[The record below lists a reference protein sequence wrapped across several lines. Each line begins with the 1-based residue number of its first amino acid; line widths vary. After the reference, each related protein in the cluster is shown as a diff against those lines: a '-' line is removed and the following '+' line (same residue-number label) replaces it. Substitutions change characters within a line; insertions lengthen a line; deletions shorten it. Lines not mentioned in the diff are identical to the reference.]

1 MKQLFPDLKDWP
13 IHKLSEKRAELINE
27 INEVTYNIFVSYE
40 YQNLHEVVSKT
51 IFQEKNRVKNTP
63 WPVDPPNEILFW
75 NKLQKRLAEE
85 TDTSQSENNRL
96 ILEELLR
103 IIINRYTQ
111 EIVGSFKINTF
122 LFARIFL
129 TIFFNAIFNP
139 FRGKHALTFWTSA
152 ELMTKKLRVEGP
164 IEEIRTLCKDH
175 IPVVVPTHSSNLDSI
190 LIGYVLYFNLGLPGF
205 AYGAGLNLYNFGLAA
220 YFMNRLGAYRVDRRK
235 KNLIYLECLK
245 TMSQIIIS
253 KGTNSI
259 FFPGG
264 TRSRSNHLEQKLKLG
279 LLSTTIH
286 AQRNLCES
294 GSNKRVVI
302 IPLVVNNHFVLEAP
316 TLINEHMR
324 SVGKEQ
330 FRKDRRKLGFYKRYI
345 KYYFQFLK
353 RDTEVVFKFGHPID
367 VFGNQM
373 DIHGNSQHK
382 SGKTV
387 NLEDYFKIGDQII
400 QDDQRESEYTRIL
413 ADSISQSYRNN
424 TLALDSQL
432 VAYACYHLFLR
443 KYKEQDVF
451 NLLKYKPDELDLPR
465 QLVEDALDHL
475 KIVVLE
481 SSNGDKFGLDQRLI
495 HKTGTEILESGLK
508 NLNVFHLD
516 KVLYLAGD
524 ELKTEN
530 LRLLY
535 FYHNRLDGFGLEDHP
550 FWKELV
556 L

>member
-13 IHKLSEKRAELINE
+13 IYKLSEKRAELINE
-27 INEVTYNIFVSYE
+27 INEVTYNTFVSYE
-40 YQNLHEVVSKT
+40 YNNLHEVISKT

-63 WPVDPPNEILFW
+63 WPVDPPNEVLFW

-85 TDTSQSENNRL
+85 TDTSQSEKNRL

-111 EIVGSFKINTF
+111 EIVGSFKISTF

-139 FRGKHALTFWTSA
+139 FRGKHAFTFWSSA
-152 ELMTKKLRVEGP
+152 ELLAKKLRVVGP
-164 IEEIRTLCKDH
+164 VKEIRSLCQDH

-190 LIGYVLYFNLGLPGF
+190 LIGYMLYYNVGLPGF

-264 TRSRSNHLEQKLKLG
+264 TRSRSNHVEQKLKLG

-286 AQRNLCES
+286 AQRDLCES

-316 TLINEHMR
+316 TLINDHMR
-324 SVGKEQ
+324 SIGKEQ
-330 FRKDRRKLGFYKRYI
+330 YRKDRRKRSWYKRYF
-345 KYYFQFLK
+345 KYWFQFLK

-367 VFGNQM
+367 VFGNQL
-373 DIHGNSQHK
+373 DIHGNSHHK

-387 NLEDYFKIGDQII
+387 NLEDYFKVGDQIV

-413 ADSISQSYRNN
+413 ADYISQSYRTNM
-424 TLALDSQL
+424 LVLDSQML
-432 VAYACYHLFLR
+432 AYVSYQLLLK
-443 KYKEQDVF
+443 KYREQDVF
-451 NLLKYKPDELDLPR
+451 NLLKYKPEELVLNR
-465 QLVEDALDHL
+465 ESVEEAIDHL
-475 KIVVLE
+475 KIVISE
-481 SSNGDKFGLDQRLI
+481 KNNGDAFSIDDRLH
-495 HKTGTEILESGLK
+495 HKSGSDILESGLK

-516 KVLYLAGD
+516 KILYLD
-524 ELKTEN
+524 KNMIKTGN

-535 FYHNRLDGFGLEDHP
+535 FYHNRLDGIGLEEHT